1 MRFNYSSL
9 VPHPILLSR
18 KVLALVGRN
27 RPVNSP
33 EELAEGQALVDRF
46 MLGYRGIF
54 PTVPPKLH
62 FLEDHCVQQVLYRII
77 IKKTDNGNC

>member
-1 MRFNYSSL
+1 M
-9 VPHPILLSR
+9 
-18 KVLALVGRN
+18 
-27 RPVNSP
+27 NSP

-77 IKKTDNGNC
+77 IKKDRQWELLIFSLFIYTECLHI

>member
-1 MRFNYSSL
+1 M
-9 VPHPILLSR
+9 
-18 KVLALVGRN
+18 
-27 RPVNSP
+27 NSP

-62 FLEDHCVQQVLYRII
+62 FLEDHCVQQVLYSILHYN
-77 IKKTDNGNC
+77 KKRQTMGTVDF

>member
-1 MRFNYSSL
+1 M
-9 VPHPILLSR
+9 
-18 KVLALVGRN
+18 
-27 RPVNSP
+27 NSP

-62 FLEDHCVQQVLYRII
+62 FLEDHCVQQVPHYN
-77 IKKTDNGNC
+77 KKDRQWELLIFSLFIYIYWMSAYIRA